1 MNSEDLL
8 DDAQLSLDKE
18 RLLALLLEEEG
29 FNIPQAIVITPRTET
44 GDPPLSFAQQRL
56 WFLNQLEPDISF
68 YNIPAAVRMRGSLN
82 VEALKHALNE
92 IVQRHEALRTTFL
105 SIDGRPVQAIASKLE
120 LPLPIL
126 TVLGDHHEEREEQ
139 VLSLATAEAKR
150 PFDLSKGP
158 LLRSTLLRLDAT
170 EHVLLLT
177 MHHIVSDGWS
187 LGVFIKELV
196 VLYQSFSAGVRSPL
210 PPLSIQYADFAVWQR
225 EWMKGEVRRK
235 QLAYWKHQLNGD
247 LPRLELPCDRPR
259 PAIQTF
265 CGANQTLLVSKDLI
279 EALKTLSREEDATLF
294 MTLLAAFV
302 LLLHRYSGQDD
313 IIVGSPTANRTPSE
327 IEGLIGFFV
336 NTLALR
342 VRVSEEE
349 SFRELLGRVR
359 ETTIGANA
367 HQDFPFEQ
375 LVEELHPERDMSRSP
390 LFQVMLA
397 LQNAPIPEMKL
408 PHLTLSALEIE
419 NETAL
424 FDLLLSLAETDQG
437 LAGKL
442 FYNTDIFKAETITQ
456 LLVHF
461 RGLLESIVRQP
472 HKPLA
477 TLLAQIP
484 PQTLRLVVV
493 STFNGKP
500 LEESLSFWLEELR
513 IPTRIQFAPYSQ
525 VFEQLLDPKSLLNE
539 NKEGMNLILIR
550 LEDLNPTGFTMLEKY
565 VPEFLTALK
574 SYAQRNST
582 LTIIALCPP
591 SEETGDPLLIQ
602 RLEAMIVEQASLL
615 SEVSVLQY
623 GGGSNGTRQIND
635 AYAYNLGHIPYT
647 PEFFT
652 ELGTVIARKIFSTSL
667 SSYRVIALDCDET
680 LWGGACGKD
689 GPDGV
694 RTEFPYQALQEL
706 MGQQQ
711 ASGMLLCLCSKNT
724 EADVFEVF
732 RCHPE
737 MPLKLKHFT
746 FCRLGGDS
754 TAENLN
760 YLAQELGLS
769 LERFIY
775 LSRNPVECEQV
786 RALCPEV
793 LSLRLP
799 SDPSEIPSFLNHL
812 WVFPHPFKSTD
823 IFVTV

>member
-18 RLLALLLEEEG
+18 RLLALLLAEQG
-29 FNIPQAIVITPRTET
+29 FNIPQTVVITPRTST

-56 WFLNQLEPDISF
+56 WFLNQLEPDNSS

-82 VEALKHALNE
+82 VEALRQALNE
-92 IVQRHEALRTTFL
+92 IVQRHEALRTTFP
-105 SIDGRPVQAIASKLE
+105 SIDGRAVQSIASKLE
-120 LPLPIL
+120 LPFPII
-126 TVLGDHHEEREEQ
+126 TVLGEEQ
-139 VLSLATAEAKR
+139 IMSLATTEAKR
-150 PFDLSKGP
+150 PFDLSQGP
-158 LLRSTLLRLDAT
+158 LLRATLLRLDAT

-187 LGVFIKELV
+187 IGVLIKELV
-196 VLYQSFSAGVRSPL
+196 VLYQSFSAGLRSPL

-225 EWMKGEVRRK
+225 EWMNGEVRRK
-235 QLAYWKHQLNGD
+235 QLTYWKEQLSGD
-247 LPRLELPCDRPR
+247 LPRLELPCDHPR
-259 PAIQTF
+259 PPIQTF
-265 CGANQTLLVSKDLI
+265 SGATQTLMVSKDLI
-279 EALKTLSREEDATLF
+279 EALKRLSREEDATLF
-294 MTLLAAFV
+294 MTLLATFV

-313 IIVGSPTANRTPSE
+313 IIVGTPTANRTASE

-349 SFRELLGRVR
+349 SFRELLRRVR

-367 HQDFPFEQ
+367 HQEFPFEQ
-375 LVEELHPERDMSRSP
+375 LVEELQPERDMSRSP

-397 LQNAPIPEMKL
+397 LQNSPMPEMEL
-408 PHLTLSALEIE
+408 PHLNLSALHIE

-442 FYNTDIFKAETITQ
+442 FYNTDIFNAETITQ

-461 RGLLESIVRQP
+461 RELLESIVSQP

-484 PQTLRLVVV
+484 PQKLKLVVA
-493 STFNGKP
+493 STFNGTP
-500 LEESLSFWLEELR
+500 LEESISFWLEEFR

-525 VFEQLLDPKSLLNE
+525 VCEQLLDPKSLLNE
-539 NKEGMNLILIR
+539 NKEGINLILLR
-550 LEDLNPTGFTMLEKY
+550 VEDLNPTGSTTLEKY
-565 VPEFLTALK
+565 VREFLTALK

-582 LTIIALCPP
+582 LTLIALCPP
-591 SEETGDPLLIQ
+591 SEETLLIR
-602 RLEAMIVEQASLL
+602 RLEAMIVEEASLL

-623 GGGSNGTRQIND
+623 GGNGTHQIND
-635 AYAYNLGHIPYT
+635 ASAYNLGHIPYT

-652 ELGTVIARKIFSTSL
+652 ELGTLIARKIFSNSL
-667 SSYRVIALDCDET
+667 SSYKVIALDCDET
-680 LWGGACGKD
+680 LWGGDCGKD

-694 RTEFPYQALQEL
+694 RIGFPYQALQEL
-706 MGQQQ
+706 MVQQQ
-711 ASGMLLCLCSKNT
+711 ASGMLLCLCSKNN
-724 EADVFEVF
+724 EADVVEVF
-732 RCHPE
+732 RCHPD
-737 MPLKLKHFT
+737 MPLKLEHFT
-746 FCRLGGDS
+746 FCRLGGES

-760 YLAQELGLS
+760 YLAQELRLS
-769 LERFIY
+769 SERFIY

-786 RALCPEV
+786 NALCPEV
-793 LSLRLP
+793 LSLCLP

-812 WVFPHPFKSTD
+812 WVFPHSLRSTD

>member
-18 RLLALLLEEEG
+18 RLLALLLAEEG
-29 FNIPQAIVITPRTET
+29 FNIPQTVVIPPRTST

-56 WFLNQLEPDISF
+56 WFLNQLEPDNSS
-68 YNIPAAVRMRGSLN
+68 YNIPAAVRMKGSLN
-82 VEALKHALNE
+82 VDALRQALNE
-92 IVQRHEALRTTFL
+92 IVQRHEALRTTFP
-105 SIDGRPVQAIASKLE
+105 SIDGRAVQSIASKLE
-120 LPLPIL
+120 LPFPII
-126 TVLGDHHEEREEQ
+126 TVLGEEQ
-139 VLSLATAEAKR
+139 IMSLATTEAKR
-150 PFDLSKGP
+150 PFDLSNGP
-158 LLRSTLLRLDAT
+158 LLRASLLRLDAT

-187 LGVFIKELV
+187 IGVLIKELV
-196 VLYQSFSAGVRSPL
+196 VLYQSFSAGLRSPL

-225 EWMKGEVRRK
+225 EWMNGEVRRK
-235 QLAYWKHQLNGD
+235 QLAYWKERLSGD
-247 LPRLELPCDRPR
+247 LPRLELPCDHPR
-259 PAIQTF
+259 PPIQTF
-265 CGANQTLLVSKDLI
+265 SGATQTLMVSKDLL
-279 EALKTLSREEDATLF
+279 EALKRLSREEDATLF

-313 IIVGSPTANRTPSE
+313 IIVGTPTANRTASE

-349 SFRELLGRVR
+349 SFRELLRRVR

-367 HQDFPFEQ
+367 HQEFPFEQ
-375 LVEELHPERDMSRSP
+375 LVEELQPERDMSRSP

-397 LQNAPIPEMKL
+397 LQNSPMPEMEL
-408 PHLTLSALEIE
+408 PHLNLSALHIE

-456 LLVHF
+456 LLAHF
-461 RGLLESIVRQP
+461 RELLESIVSQP

-484 PQTLRLVVV
+484 PQKLKLVVA
-493 STFNGKP
+493 STFNGTP
-500 LEESLSFWLEELR
+500 LEESLSFWLEEFR
-513 IPTRIQFAPYSQ
+513 IPTQIQFAPYSQ
-525 VFEQLLDPKSLLNE
+525 VIEQLLDPESLLNQ
-539 NKEGMNLILIR
+539 NKEGINLILIR
-550 LEDLNPTGFTMLEKY
+550 LEDLNPT
-565 VPEFLTALK
+565 EFLAALK

-591 SEETGDPLLIQ
+591 SEETLLIQ

-615 SEVSVLQY
+615 TEVSVLQC
-623 GGGSNGTRQIND
+623 GSNGTRQIND
-635 AYAYNLGHIPYT
+635 ASAYNLGHIPYT

-652 ELGTVIARKIFSTSL
+652 ELGTVIARKIFSASL
-667 SSYRVIALDCDET
+667 SSYKVIVLDCDET
-680 LWGGACGKD
+680 LWGGDCGKD

-694 RTEFPYQALQEL
+694 RIGFPYQALQEL
-706 MGQQQ
+706 MVQQQ
-711 ASGMLLCLCSKNT
+711 ASGMLLCLCSKNN
-724 EADVFEVF
+724 EADVVEVF
-732 RCHPE
+732 RCHPD
-737 MPLKLKHFT
+737 MPLKLEHFT
-746 FCRLGGDS
+746 FCRLGGES
-754 TAENLN
+754 TTENLK
-760 YLAQELGLS
+760 YLAQELRLS
-769 LERFIY
+769 SERFIY

-786 RALCPEV
+786 HTLCPEV
-793 LSLRLP
+793 LSLCLP

-812 WVFPHPFKSTD
+812 WVFPHSSKSAD

>member
-1 MNSEDLL
+1 
-8 DDAQLSLDKE
+8 
-18 RLLALLLEEEG
+18 
-29 FNIPQAIVITPRTET
+29 
-44 GDPPLSFAQQRL
+44 
-56 WFLNQLEPDISF
+56 
-68 YNIPAAVRMRGSLN
+68 
-82 VEALKHALNE
+82 
-92 IVQRHEALRTTFL
+92 
-105 SIDGRPVQAIASKLE
+105 
-120 LPLPIL
+120 
-126 TVLGDHHEEREEQ
+126 
-139 VLSLATAEAKR
+139 
-150 PFDLSKGP
+150 
-158 LLRSTLLRLDAT
+158 
-170 EHVLLLT
+170 
-177 MHHIVSDGWS
+177 
-187 LGVFIKELV
+187 
-196 VLYQSFSAGVRSPL
+196 
-210 PPLSIQYADFAVWQR
+210 
-225 EWMKGEVRRK
+225 
-235 QLAYWKHQLNGD
+235 
-247 LPRLELPCDRPR
+247 
-259 PAIQTF
+259 
-265 CGANQTLLVSKDLI
+265 
-279 EALKTLSREEDATLF
+279 
-294 MTLLAAFV
+294 LAAFV

-313 IIVGSPTANRTPSE
+313 IIVGSPTANRTASE

-342 VRVSEEE
+342 VHVSEEE

-367 HQDFPFEQ
+367 HQEFPFEQ
-375 LVEELHPERDMSRSP
+375 LVEELQPERDMSRSP

-397 LQNAPIPEMKL
+397 LQNMPIPEMEL

-461 RGLLESIVRQP
+461 RELLEGIVSQP

-477 TLLAQIP
+477 TPLAQIP
-484 PQTLRLVVV
+484 PQKLRLVVA
-493 STFNGKP
+493 STFNGTP
-500 LEESLSFWLEELR
+500 LEGSLSFWLEEFR
-513 IPTRIQFAPYSQ
+513 IPTRIQFPPYSQ

-539 NKEGMNLILIR
+539 NKEGINLILIR
-550 LEDLNPTGFTMLEKY
+550 LEDLNPTGSTMLEKY
-565 VPEFLTALK
+565 VREFLTALK

-591 SEETGDPLLIQ
+591 SEETGDPVLIQ

-615 SEVSVLQY
+615 SEVSVLQF
-623 GGGSNGTRQIND
+623 GGNRTRQIND
-635 AYAYNLGHIPYT
+635 AFAYNLGHIPYT

-680 LWGGACGKD
+680 LWGGDCGKV

-694 RTEFPYQALQEL
+694 RTGFPYHALQEL
-706 MGQQQ
+706 MVQQQ

-724 EADVFEVF
+724 EADVFKVF

-737 MPLKLKHFT
+737 MSLKLEHFT
-746 FCRLGGDS
+746 LCRLGGDS
-754 TAENLN
+754 TAVNLN
-760 YLAQELGLS
+760 YLAQELRLS
-769 LERFIY
+769 CERFIY

-786 RALCPEV
+786 HALCPEV
-793 LSLRLP
+793 LCLCLP

-812 WVFPHPFKSTD
+812 WVFPHSLKSTD